1 MCQSSFIFLASIRVI
16 QCAGK
21 RERFLKMDHG
31 HGTLCKEPLVKMRV
45 NLKPKYLLVIGN

>member
-21 RERFLKMDHG
+21 RECFLKMDHG
-31 HGTLCKEPLVKMRV
+31 HVPLCEEPLVK
-45 NLKPKYLLVIGN
+45 NENEFKAQIPAYHW